1 MIKDNRFTEEL
12 PNLIELGSCGLHTVH
27 NAFKHGEHT
36 SGWLVK
42 KKFLVSLYKI
52 FDQAPGRRTD
62 FKNVATAIDKDF
74 PTQFL

>member
-42 KKFLVSLYKI
+42 KKILSVIVQDL
-52 FDQAPGRRTD
+52 
-62 FKNVATAIDKDF
+62 
-74 PTQFL
+74 